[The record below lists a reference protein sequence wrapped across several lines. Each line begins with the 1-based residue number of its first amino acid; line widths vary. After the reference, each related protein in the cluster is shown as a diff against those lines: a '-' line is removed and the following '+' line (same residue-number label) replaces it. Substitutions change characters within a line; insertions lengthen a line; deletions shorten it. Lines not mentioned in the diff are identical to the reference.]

1 MPTSSAFPGIMDRT
15 LATSATGAAAPV
27 STLFLFLLPSVIW
40 GTTWLVI
47 KFQLGVV
54 RPEASVAWRFALASL
69 LLLSWCILRGIS
81 LRFTA
86 QEHAGLALLGALLF
100 GINYVLVYRSEQ
112 HLTSGLVAV
121 LFAFIVFWNL
131 LGARVLFGTP
141 IATAVLLGATIGVTG
156 VGLLFWPELA
166 NLRGGTAQGTGIAL
180 ACLATLVA
188 SAGNLQSQR
197 LFSRGVAVVP
207 GTAWAM
213 GYAALLLVG
222 WCAAWGVPLTF
233 DVRSPY
239 VLSLLYLTLFGSVVA
254 FVSYLTLLR
263 RIGAGRSGYT
273 AAVIPV
279 VAMLASTA
287 FEGYR
292 WNAPALAGMALVLG
306 GTVLVLRAKERGTA
320 IGVGA
325 PSPPSSR

>member
-1 MPTSSAFPGIMDRT
+1 MERA
-15 LATSATGAAAPV
+15 LATPATRDGAGA
-27 STLFLFLLPSVIW
+27 STVFLFLLPSVIW

-54 RPEASVAWRFALASL
+54 EPEASVAWRFALASL
-69 LLLSWCILRGIS
+69 LLLGWCMLRKIS
-81 LRFTA
+81 LRFA
-86 QEHAGLALLGALLF
+86 AREHAGLALLGALLF

-131 LGARVLFGTP
+131 LGARLFFGTP
-141 IATAVLLGATIGVTG
+141 VSPAVLLGATIGVAG

-166 NLRGGTAQGTGIAL
+166 SLRGGPGQGTGIAL
-180 ACLATLVA
+180 ASLATLVA
-188 SAGNLQSQR
+188 SAGNLHSQR
-197 LFSRGVAVVP
+197 LFARGVAVVP

-213 GYAALLLVG
+213 GYAALLLLG
-222 WCAAWGVPLTF
+222 WCAVRGVPLAF
-233 DVRSPY
+233 DPRPPY
-239 VLSLLYLTLFGSVVA
+239 VLSLLYLTLLGSVVA

-263 RIGAGRSGYT
+263 RIGAGRAGYA

-292 WNAPALAGMALVLG
+292 WTAAALAGMALVLA
-306 GTVLVLRAKERGTA
+306 GTVLVLRVKERA
-320 IGVGA
+320 SAPGA
-325 PSPPSSR
+325 QESSALRSR

>member
-1 MPTSSAFPGIMDRT
+1 MDRAP
-15 LATSATGAAAPV
+15 ATPATEEVAAA
-27 STLFLFLLPSVIW
+27 STLLLFLLPSVIW

-54 RPEASVAWRFALASL
+54 EPEASVAWRFALASL
-69 LLLSWCILRGIS
+69 LLLGWCLLRKIP
-81 LRFTA
+81 LRFTVR
-86 QEHAGLALLGALLF
+86 QHAGLALLGVLLF

-112 HLTSGLVAV
+112 HLTSGLVAI

-131 LGARVLFGTP
+131 LGARLLFGTP
-141 IATAVLLGATIGVTG
+141 VPPAVLLGATIGVAG

-166 NLRGGTAQGTGIAL
+166 SLQGGSGQGTGIVL
-180 ACLATLVA
+180 ACAATLVA
-188 SAGNLQSQR
+188 SAGNLHSQR
-197 LFSRGVAVVP
+197 LFARGVAVVP

-213 GYAALLLVG
+213 GYAALLLLG
-222 WCAAWGVPLTF
+222 WCVLRGVPLAF
-233 DVRSPY
+233 DPRPPY
-239 VLSLLYLTLFGSVVA
+239 VLSLLYLALFGSVVA

-273 AAVIPV
+273 AAVIPA

-292 WNAPALAGMALVLG
+292 WTAGALAGMALVLG
-306 GTVLVLRAKERGTA
+306 GTVLVLRVKERA
-320 IGVGA
+320 A
-325 PSPPSSR
+325 AK